1 MNEAHRT
8 NGASDGSRPMA
19 RADAARLIG
28 IHDREFT
35 LFQLSGLLAGALER
49 GALNAPLK
57 DALGL
62 GRTWRHWPAAT
73 VSYAQMRSILEQL
86 WHGADRTLSIFD
98 HAARINFTSFG
109 AVGLA
114 SMAFRDGEEGIRF
127 CVRNFRTAWE
137 PVLEPQPDGTLV
149 MQHSPRFF
157 DPEMRAALE
166 LFHFVNCFSVSR
178 SRAAGIPVAQHVA
191 LTSDAGVSQR
201 ALEDFFG
208 CKVTVGVEVAGVH
221 FTREW
226 LRRPVSSLDEVL
238 RNKLLALCQDEIR
251 ADEAPAQTLLQY
263 IEKSGPAIRSSD
275 DMARTLGISRRTLG
289 RMFER
294 EGVSY
299 STLAREVGLRRA
311 RNLLRKGDS
320 VDQVAESLGFS
331 EERSFRRA
339 FKSWTGSTPAEYRA
353 RALATASQ
361 SGPTERGA

>member
-1 MNEAHRT
+1 MRIAWFRATAPDPGSVTDETAAVIAGLRDSHHLDIVTEAEAHDFVWRHFREPYDACVYELGST
-8 NGASDGSRPMA
+8 PAHQFLRAYLPHYPGIIAPYGLGVRSPASQTRPTH
-19 RADAARLIG
+19 AARDSSVL
-28 IHDREFT
+28 
-35 LFQLSGLLAGALER
+35 
-49 GALNAPLK
+49 
-57 DALGL
+57 ALGL
-62 GRTWRHWPAAT
+62 LDVGRTDIAH
-73 VSYAQMRSILEQL
+73 
-86 WHGADRTLSIFD
+86 
-98 HAARINFTSFG
+98 
-109 AVGLA
+109 
-114 SMAFRDGEEGIRF
+114 
-127 CVRNFRTAWE
+127 
-137 PVLEPQPDGTLV
+137 
-149 MQHSPRFF
+149 
-157 DPEMRAALE
+157 RA
-166 LFHFVNCFSVSR
+166 VSR
-178 SRAAGIPVAQHVA
+178 ARAAGIPVAQHVA

>member
-73 VSYAQMRSILEQL
+73 VSYVQMRSILEQL

-339 FKSWTGSTPAEYRA
+339 FKSWTGSTPRSEEHTSE
-353 RALATASQ
+353 LQ
-361 SGPTERGA
+361 SH